1 MYLCQ
6 IQIYNLINIINKII
20 YYISTKGGTQFDCFK
35 LLTKIFILLWS
46 KNMSANENIDIN
58 LINNVNKEKNKEKKA
73 DPESLNIYDIINI
86 CIEYNKLGYNIQKQV
101 KAILES
107 GVEQS
112 IRNGKITSESIPH
125 IKQFLSYICENSYS
139 SEASEQAF
147 QCYLMIEEFE
157 HEYPKYFLKHKN

>member
-1 MYLCQ
+1 
-6 IQIYNLINIINKII
+6 
-20 YYISTKGGTQFDCFK
+20 
-35 LLTKIFILLWS
+35 
-46 KNMSANENIDIN
+46 MSANENIHIN
-58 LINNVNKEKNKEKKA
+58 LLNNVNKEKKA
-73 DPESLNIYDIINI
+73 EPESLNIYDIINI

-101 KAILES
+101 EAILES

-147 QCYLMIEEFE
+147 QYYLTIEEFE